1 MTNYNFILQ
10 LQLPFNF
17 SQCGYKLVFDVS
29 GFLAMVDKCI
39 CTACCIMWCPPG
51 VLQHRVWVSLDSQ
64 ILVVM
69 SSMLLQQV
77 YVHVG
82 LVFSPCST
90 RLTAIRDKEGE
101 LHSLAVHYVHCV
113 RAHTLCT
120 PTHKCLSAVHTCCA
134 IMTAL
139 RNPHSSQYAVVNT
152 WARCCVSDNTT
163 WFQLVAWPMN
173 IQ

>member
-1 MTNYNFILQ
+1 MYCMLCHVMSSWCVATPCPSIIGFPGPCSHVLVLLQ
-10 LQLPFNF
+10 Q
-17 SQCGYKLVFDVS
+17 V
-29 GFLAMVDKCI
+29 A
-39 CTACCIMWCPPG
+39 
-51 VLQHRVWVSLDSQ
+51 WV
-64 ILVVM
+64 LVVM

-120 PTHKCLSAVHTCCA
+120 PTHECLSAVHTCCA

-152 WARCCVSDNTT
+152 WARCCISDNTT
-163 WFQLVAWPMN
+163 
-173 IQ
+173 